1 MFQQLVF
8 VFAGRRVPSLPR
20 FSAGPGIV
28 PSGVAS
34 LQSNGFPCGIPKHTK
49 TETKLLKL
57 FQIQCLCS
65 TKNSNSF
72 MQISEC
78 TEIEI
83 NWIMFSN

>member
-1 MFQQLVF
+1 MTVENVSTACFCIC
-8 VFAGRRVPSLPR
+8 RTSRSI
-20 FSAGPGIV
+20 GIV

-34 LQSNGFPCGIPKHTK
+34 LQSNGSGTPKHTK
-49 TETKLLKL
+49 TETKLQKL
-57 FQIQCLCS
+57 FQIQCLRS